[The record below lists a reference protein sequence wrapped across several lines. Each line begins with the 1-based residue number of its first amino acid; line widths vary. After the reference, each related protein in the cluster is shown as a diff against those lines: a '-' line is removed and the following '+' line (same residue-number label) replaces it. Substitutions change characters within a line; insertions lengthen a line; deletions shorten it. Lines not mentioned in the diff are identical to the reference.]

1 MHSYEALLTKYQNYL
16 IIQVDILILLKC
28 EHRLF
33 EYQKVHSEVLKEIDK
48 RNLINQK
55 CKVLSF
61 HVGAIAI
68 MQKLDLNRVLNE
80 LEQLIFKEKQFLNP
94 VIYNNTLVALAMIY
108 YVDIKDYKKA
118 TALFE
123 KLLIEDFTKI
133 YSSGIYYFSSCDL
146 ILILSFLVLYGCSSA
161 NPEKY
166 ETVQNEEIPLT
177 IHDTILYEETSE
189 KIFTITKL
197 KDKRKIIDEMVL
209 HQNGTEIQPEDL
221 FLLSMGRIL
230 RFVSQERDLVMI
242 YYDQGTYDYIIY
254 FYGQSD
260 PDKITAQ
267 YDFNIADKI
276 LRFDDPH
283 GKDSSLEIINYLR
296 KVYSKEIVISGLE

>member
-1 MHSYEALLTKYQNYL
+1 M
-16 IIQVDILILLKC
+16 
-28 EHRLF
+28 
-33 EYQKVHSEVLKEIDK
+33 
-48 RNLINQK
+48 
-55 CKVLSF
+55 
-61 HVGAIAI
+61 
-68 MQKLDLNRVLNE
+68 
-80 LEQLIFKEKQFLNP
+80 
-94 VIYNNTLVALAMIY
+94 
-108 YVDIKDYKKA
+108 KK
-118 TALFE
+118 F
-123 KLLIEDFTKI
+123 
-133 YSSGIYYFSSCDL
+133 L

-221 FLLSMGRIL
+221 FLLSMRRIL

-242 YYDQGTYDYIIY
+242 YYNQGTYDYIIY